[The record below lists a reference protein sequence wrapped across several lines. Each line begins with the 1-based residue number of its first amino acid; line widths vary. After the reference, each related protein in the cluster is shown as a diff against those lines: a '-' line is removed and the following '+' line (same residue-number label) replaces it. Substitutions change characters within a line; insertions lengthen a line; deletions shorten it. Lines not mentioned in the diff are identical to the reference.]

1 VLPLLANTP
10 SGTNQRIEFNEVQ
23 TDKRNTYR
31 NKVAANKAL
40 GKTDSEQPGEGD
52 DVDMEG
58 EGESQLDRDGQP
70 AAKKARRDLD
80 DSMGAGMS
88 EEPARH
94 RAEGNDAED
103 GDEDDDQGDDPEDED
118 EEDQERLEVEE
129 AEEREE
135 REAEDE
141 ALDNGED
148 SD

>member
-1 VLPLLANTP
+1 M
-10 SGTNQRIEFNEVQ
+10 Q

-31 NKVAANKAL
+31 NKVAANKAS
-40 GKTDSEQPGEGD
+40 GKNDTEQPGEGD
-52 DVDMEG
+52 DADMEG
-58 EGESQLDRDGQP
+58 EGESPVDRDGQP
-70 AAKKARRDLD
+70 AAKKARRDPD
-80 DSMGAGMS
+80 DSMGADMS
-88 EEPARH
+88 EDPAGH
-94 RAEGNDAED
+94 STGGHDAED

-118 EEDQERLEVEE
+118 EDENEEEQERLEVEE